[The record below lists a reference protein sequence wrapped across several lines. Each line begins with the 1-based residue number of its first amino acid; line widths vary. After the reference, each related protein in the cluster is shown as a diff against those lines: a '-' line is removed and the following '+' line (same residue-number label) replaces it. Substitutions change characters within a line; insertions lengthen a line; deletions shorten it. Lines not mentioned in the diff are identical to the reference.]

1 MKMTEETYLSGY
13 VDDIVPVISARNI
26 EKSQWKLIQVMRLV
40 NRWMENHGLDLA
52 TQKTEL
58 LMITGKRIPERII
71 MQVGTEN
78 IEAKLTVKHLG
89 IIVDSKLTFFEHL
102 KKVSDKAATVTTA
115 LSRLMA
121 NVNGPRPGKRRLLM

>member
-1 MKMTEETYLSGY
+1 MTEETYLSGY